1 MRRIITAT
9 CLLVTTAALAG
20 CTSTGSRDAG
30 AAASGAAATP
40 TAVPATRVAT
50 PTAVPA
56 TGAATGTTGASP
68 TAGGGAVR
76 VWATNSTQFTVVT
89 SAFIAL
95 ASTIMKA
102 PGDDQAIGKACTAMA
117 AHVGG
122 VQPEAGAPAEWEQAL
137 ADLQRISKSCDA
149 VTSGN
154 PGARAQ
160 LDADFTSATVH
171 LKAVTDHL

>member
-30 AAASGAAATP
+30 AAASGAA
-40 TAVPATRVAT
+40 AT